1 MNQVR
6 YTDLD
11 APKQTPS
18 SYHLLPLFGLALTFV
33 FSCPP
38 SSFLLLLLLLSLSLS
53 LTHTHT
59 HTHTDFGK
67 ITVFWT

>member
-11 APKQTPS
+11 VPKQTPS
-18 SYHLLPLFGLALTFV
+18 SYHLPPLFGLALTFV
-33 FSCPP
+33 LSLPP
-38 SSFLLLLLLLSLSLS
+38 SSFLLLLLLS

-59 HTHTDFGK
+59 YTHFGK
-67 ITVFWT
+67 ITVFWI